1 MGHAPNRC
9 DMEYIGELIFE
20 SFRVPVIWLNDSG
33 NIVHE
38 WIMDHSV
45 HPFHAARE
53 EHLAQAMQQH
63 EVSDHPVLITSAYLE
78 HFALI
83 PLKEQER
90 RTGSVVLGPILFA
103 RLSDETLSGLMNDY
117 RAFADKK
124 AAVRYY
130 ESLPVL
136 SKQALM
142 NAAKMVY
149 YMIYRKRLNPEIAF
163 TNEHHSGPLSNHI
176 EHADITIAKRRQ
188 NILLHHDPVVEKKL
202 YHVIKEG
209 RTSELETVWDSIPE
223 EGLGV
228 LSKTSHIRSQKNL
241 TIAMITL
248 ATRYAME
255 GGLHPEIAYTL
266 SDLFIQRLEEL
277 HDRQAI
283 DRLRREALRAFTERV
298 NEARNQQYSKPVT
311 MCIHYIFNHLY
322 EEMTLPLLAEQCN
335 KNPSYLSAL
344 FKKETG
350 VALSEYIQ
358 RTRIEEAKKLLTLTD
373 RPIAEIGSLL
383 NFHEQSY
390 FTKIFKKFAGVTPKQ
405 YRNKYSSAR

>member
-1 MGHAPNRC
+1 MENASNRS

-20 SFRVPVIWLNDSG
+20 SFRMPVTWLNGSG
-33 NIVHE
+33 EIVRE
-38 WIMDHSV
+38 WIMDRSV
-45 HPFHAARE
+45 HPFHASRQ
-53 EHLAQAMQQH
+53 EHLAQAIRQH
-63 EVSDHPVLITSAYLE
+63 EALGRPVLITSPYLE

-90 RTGSVVLGPILFA
+90 RTGSIVLGPVLYA
-103 RLSDETLSGLMNDY
+103 RLSEATVRGLINDY
-117 RAFADKK
+117 RVLADHN

-130 ESLPVL
+130 DSLPVPGQ
-136 SKQALM
+136 QALL
-142 NAAKMVY
+142 NAAKMIY
-149 YMIYRKRLNPEIAF
+149 YMIYRQRLNPETAF
-163 TNEHHSGPLSNHI
+163 SDKQPSAPLPNHT
-176 EHADITIAKRRQ
+176 EHADITIAQRRQ
-188 NILLHHDPVVEKKL
+188 NILLHHNPVVEKKL

-209 RTSELETVWDSIPE
+209 RTGELETVWDAIAE
-223 EGLGV
+223 EELGV

-277 HDRQAI
+277 PDRQAI
-283 DRLRREALRAFTERV
+283 DRLRKEALRAFTERV
-298 NEARNQQYSKPVT
+298 NEARNQRYSKPVT
-311 MCIHYIFNHLY
+311 TCIHYIFNHLY
-322 EEMTLPLLAEQCN
+322 EEITLPLLAKQCH

-358 RTRIEEAKKLLTLTD
+358 RTRVEEAKKLLTLTD
-373 RPIAEIGSLL
+373 RPIAEIGTLL

-390 FTKIFKKFAGVTPKQ
+390 FTKIFKKFAGMTPKQ
-405 YRNKYSSAR
+405 YRNHYSPVR